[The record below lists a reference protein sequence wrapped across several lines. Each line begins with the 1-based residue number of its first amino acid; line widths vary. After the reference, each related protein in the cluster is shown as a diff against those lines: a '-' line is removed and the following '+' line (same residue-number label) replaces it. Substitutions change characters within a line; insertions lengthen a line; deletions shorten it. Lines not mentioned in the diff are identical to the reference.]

1 MSVFKD
7 HTGILY
13 YFKEKNDRDECLEL
27 PHTGYWPAKP
37 LSWITFGLTSFIDLM
52 RPK

>member
-1 MSVFKD
+1 MSLFKD
-7 HTGILY
+7 NTGILH
-13 YFKEKNDRDECLEL
+13 YFKEKKDRGEFLEL

-52 RPK
+52 WSK